1 MRTIVNV
8 ALVHGGSS
16 WKNCAKAMQAYRDR
30 DDRRPLLPLE
40 GAANIQ
46 PEPEA
51 RLSLPWLRVP

>member
-1 MRTIVNV
+1 MRTIVNA

-46 PEPEA
+46 PVCPMAAEGA
-51 RLSLPWLRVP
+51 I